1 MKNAGLPF
9 LLTHILLISR
19 TFQIAHSWS
28 LSWSGNDVTI
38 SPQGGGAG
46 LLVVSG
52 QRDTHRLNPP
62 RSVRNSKSCATRL
75 RLAESSSTSSPEE
88 EATPRVIEIESL
100 SPSQIVELIEFS
112 FLQSCLAL
120 SKGNT
125 IEPVQLFIIA
135 VKIASKQEPSVI
147 KILGALKEN
156 ASTVT
161 TSSTKRPLDVGE
173 ETLRSTWIQAIY
185 LMLAHLGDRSIQTND
200 IDAAV
205 VNAYGPILEDLLAI
219 QRSGLGL
226 NTETFVERRKDIL
239 FPENAQRGQNPLL
252 IEQEP
257 IDPIQFAIVSQ
268 TIKLLFYTAL
278 VDAEDRAP
286 PPTVEPSLSRP
297 ENQDDPSKKSSATTS
312 QTSRGKNKSNGGGRG
327 FGG

>member
-1 MKNAGLPF
+1 M
-9 LLTHILLISR
+9 
-19 TFQIAHSWS
+19 
-28 LSWSGNDVTI
+28 TI
-38 SPQGGGAG
+38 RPQGGAG
-46 LLVVSG
+46 PLELSR
-52 QRDTHRLNPP
+52 QHDTHRLNPS
-62 RSVRNSKSCATRL
+62 RFVRHSKACATRL
-75 RLAESSSTSSPEE
+75 RLAESSSASNPDE
-88 EATPRVIEIESL
+88 EATPKVIEIESL

-120 SKGNT
+120 SKGIT

-147 KILGALKEN
+147 KILGALHEN
-156 ASTVT
+156 ASSTATT
-161 TSSTKRPLDVGE
+161 TSSMKRPLDVGE

-185 LMLAHLGDRSIQTND
+185 LMLAHLGEHSIQTKD

-205 VNAYGPILEDLLAI
+205 VNTYSPILLDDLVAI

-226 NTETFVERRKDIL
+226 NIETFVERRKDIL
-239 FPENAQRGQNPLL
+239 FPEEAQGGGQNPWL

-268 TIKLLFYTAL
+268 TIKLLFYTAAL
-278 VDAEDRAP
+278 LEDTEDRAP
-286 PPTVEPSLSRP
+286 ANGEPSLSRP
-297 ENQDDPSKKSSATTS
+297 ENHDDPSKKLSATKS
-312 QTSRGKNKSNGGGRG
+312 PNMSRGKNKSNGGGGRG